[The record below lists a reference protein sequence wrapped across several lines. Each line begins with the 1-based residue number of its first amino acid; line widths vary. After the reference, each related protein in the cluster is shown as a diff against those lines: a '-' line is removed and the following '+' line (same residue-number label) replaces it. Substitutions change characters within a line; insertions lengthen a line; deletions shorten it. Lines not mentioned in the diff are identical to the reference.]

1 VGGTRA
7 AISTASEDFRQSE
20 RPRQPVDV
28 GLAIDEGGVG
38 KAVRDILADVLEDG
52 IGKAKVSRT

>member
-1 VGGTRA
+1 
-7 AISTASEDFRQSE
+7 
-20 RPRQPVDV
+20 VDV